1 MGHGW
6 KITDKEVDEKR
17 KCPCGKGFIVTYKIY
32 EECDYPP
39 FERESTES
47 VNECQ
52 FCKKNRY

>member
-6 KITDKEVDEKR
+6 KITYKDVIEKKE
-17 KCPCGKGFIVTYKIY
+17 CSCGKGFIVTYKIY

-39 FERESTES
+39 FERESTET

-52 FCKKNRY
+52 FCKKN